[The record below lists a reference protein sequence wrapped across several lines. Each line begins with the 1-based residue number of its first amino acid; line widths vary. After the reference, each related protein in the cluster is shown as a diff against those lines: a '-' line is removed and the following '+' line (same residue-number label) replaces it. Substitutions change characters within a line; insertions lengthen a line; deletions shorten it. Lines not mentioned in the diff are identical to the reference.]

1 MSDLR
6 SELLGRRGATIPP
19 YRMLLPPGWDAYDL
33 SEQTEKELVKRATTR
48 LRAAQATEALTLN
61 LSRQVRD
68 ALASVRAQN
77 GFVYAF
83 AGESAPTWAL
93 GSASLIGIKRAA
105 TPEAPLGRVV
115 ENVIANQGGVA
126 VGEGHRIVRWTERR
140 PVSMDDVDAVSF
152 MINYLIP
159 IPGSKL
165 TEAVQWTV
173 TVAHEADL
181 PEDDPVL
188 ELWVALFDAHIAT
201 FTWEA

>member
-6 SELLGRRGATIPP
+6 AELLGRRGAVVPP
-19 YRMLLPPGWDAYDL
+19 YRMLLPPGWEAYDL
-33 SEQTEKELVKRATTR
+33 SEQTEKELTDRATSR
-48 LRAAQATEALTLN
+48 LRAAQASEALTLN

-68 ALASVRAQN
+68 ALSSVRAQN
-77 GFVYAF
+77 GFAYAF
-83 AGESAPTWAL
+83 AGESSPTWAL
-93 GSASLIGIKRAA
+93 GTASMIGIKRTA

-140 PVSMDDVDAVSF
+140 PVTMDDVDAVSF

-173 TVAHEADL
+173 TVPHEADL
-181 PEDDPVL
+181 PEDDPVIA
-188 ELWVALFDAHIAT
+188 LWIALFDAHVAS
-201 FTWEA
+201 FTWQA